1 MSAVPAS
8 TPFTMADPV
17 TSTPAR
23 RPRSVRRT
31 TTHEC
36 SRHDG
41 LTGPLTIVTRGRDLL
56 TDGHGAATVLDACE
70 LEVVAEFKTGL
81 VASLHGDPADARLD
95 ALVGRSVFAKFR
107 VAAEEALPGEG
118 SSSSVRFQL
127 LDDLPTAVMLSGRVY
142 RVAGIPLEMD
152 RSGRADVTD
161 ICTGWA
167 AGASASTTLEAT
179 GVAPLQIG
187 PVAPVVEAGDDPLAW
202 HELQLLPPHSTRRRR
217 RLDVWEDDVLARVD
231 AFFRDSHVDEHRVET
246 VVHEWR
252 VHAAVDPETRK
263 FVSSD
268 AEMGPLPFVECPGAG
283 ASAGRLVGVPVDGLR
298 RTVRKSFVGPTTCT
312 HLNDTLRSFEDVGA
326 LLAALRTAGAG

>member
-8 TPFTMADPV
+8 APFTMADPV
-17 TSTPAR
+17 TSTPTR

-36 SRHDG
+36 SRHEG
-41 LTGPLTIVTRGRDLL
+41 LTGPVTVVARGRDLL
-56 TDGHGAATVLDACE
+56 TDAHGDATLLDACE
-70 LEVVAEFKTGL
+70 LEVVAEFKTGSL
-81 VASLHGDPADARLD
+81 ASLRSDPIDARLD
-95 ALVGRSVFAKFR
+95 ALAGRSVFAKFR
-107 VAAEEALPGEG
+107 AAAEDALPGEG
-118 SSSSVRFQL
+118 SSSVRFQL
-127 LDDLPTAVMLSGRVY
+127 LDDLPTALMLSGRVY

-152 RSGRADVTD
+152 TSGRPEVSD

-167 AGASASTTLEAT
+167 AGGSAITTLAAT
-179 GVAPLQIG
+179 GAAPLQIG

-202 HELQLLPPHSTRRRR
+202 HELQHLPPHSTRRRR
-217 RLDVWEDDVLARVD
+217 RLDVWEDDGLARID

-252 VHAAVDPETRK
+252 VHAAVDPETRE
-263 FVSSD
+263 FVSSA
-268 AEMGPLPFVECPGAG
+268 AEMGPLPFLECPGAG
-283 ASAGRLVGVPVDGLR
+283 ASAERLVGVPVDGLR

-326 LLAALRTAGAG
+326 LLAALRTVGAG